1 VELVLDDDS
10 GIPLPLDESTRQAW
24 LVQYGRAEIGG
35 ATATLHRRL
44 AECFAL
50 SLVACLDA
58 DLKPP
63 TDAQLR
69 YATDI
74 ARQLGVALPAEVI
87 RFRGEAT
94 VFIRRY
100 ADAHRRRSLGP
111 GQSDEAGSG
120 GGES

>member
-24 LVQYGRAEIGG
+24 LVQYGRAELGG
-35 ATATLHRRL
+35 MTASLHRRI
-44 AECFAL
+44 AACFAL
-50 SLVACLDA
+50 SLVDCLDA

-63 TDAQLR
+63 TEAQLR

-74 ARQLGVALPAEVI
+74 ARQLGVSLPAEAI

-94 VFIRRY
+94 AFIRRY
-100 ADAHRRRSLGP
+100 ADAHRQRTSSPASPPASSTSL
-111 GQSDEAGSG
+111 DEN
-120 GGES
+120 